1 MTNFKISRILESEK
15 RELELL
21 LNVYLLDLNEEPNY
35 PLLNSY
41 WTDKNR
47 IPLKLTKGKD
57 WLGFALIN
65 DYAIRPTNTIS
76 IAEFYILPEYR
87 KQGLGRFFANEILK
101 KYNGNWEIR
110 TQISN
115 NQAIQ
120 FWDKVVSEILN
131 KNLEINQIK
140 NEIVYSF
147 GSN

>member
-65 DYAIRPTNTIS
+65 DYAIIPTNTIS

>member
-21 LNVYLLDLNEEPNY
+21 LNLYLSELKEEPNY
-35 PLLNSY
+35 HFLNYY
-41 WTDKNR
+41 WTDKKR
-47 IPLKLTKGKD
+47 IPLKLANGKD

-65 DYAIRPTNTIS
+65 DYAIIPTNTIS

>member
-35 PLLNSY
+35 TLLNSY

-65 DYAIRPTNTIS
+65 DYAIIPTNTIS

-131 KNLEINQIK
+131 KNLEINQIN

>member
-57 WLGFALIN
+57 WLGFAFIN
-65 DYAIRPTNTIS
+65 DYAIIPTNTIS

-87 KQGLGRFFANEILK
+87 KQGLGRYFANDILQ
-101 KYNGNWEIR
+101 KYNGKWEIR

>member
-1 MTNFKISRILESEK
+1 MTNFKISLILESEK

-21 LNVYLLDLNEEPNY
+21 LNIYLLELNEEPNY
-35 PLLNSY
+35 PFLNSY

-57 WLGFALIN
+57 WLGFAFIN
-65 DYAIRPTNTIS
+65 DYAIIPTNTIS

-87 KQGLGRFFANEILK
+87 KQGLGRYFANDILQ
-101 KYNGNWEIR
+101 KYNGKWEIR

>member
-1 MTNFKISRILESEK
+1 MTNFKISLILKSEK
-15 RELELL
+15 RYLELL
-21 LNVYLLDLNEEPNY
+21 LNLYLSELKEEPNY
-35 PLLNSY
+35 PFLNSY
-41 WTDKNR
+41 WTDKKR

-57 WLGFALIN
+57 WLGFAFIN
-65 DYAIRPTNTIS
+65 DYAIIPTNTIS

-87 KQGLGRFFANEILK
+87 KQGLGRYFANDILQ

>member
-65 DYAIRPTNTIS
+65 DYAIIPTNTIS
-76 IAEFYILPEYR
+76 IAEFYIIPEYR
-87 KQGLGRFFANEILK
+87 KQGLGRYFANDILQ

-131 KNLEINQIK
+131 KNLEINQIN

>member
-65 DYAIRPTNTIS
+65 DYAIIPTNTIS

-87 KQGLGRFFANEILK
+87 KQGLGRYFANDILQ

-131 KNLEINQIK
+131 KNLEINQIN

>member
-65 DYAIRPTNTIS
+65 DYAIIPTNTIS

-131 KNLEINQIK
+131 KNLEINQIN